1 MLTRREPQD
10 GRLDVRGQLA
20 PLEHAEPTAVLGRA
34 RVLGIFAREIAEV
47 LAREHAAVDLVGPAP
62 RRRPAVLARA
72 GPGHEEDVAGLEGQ
86 ARLELFPV
94 GDQVAVDLLLGDGDT
109 QGHLAPD
116 HALHEQLLA
125 NALPDRLDDQAL
137 GLDHLLEFCRRGGPQ
152 PLLDLSHP
160 LRHLGI
166 LDGELTG

>member
-34 RVLGIFAREIAEV
+34 RVLGILAREIAEV

-72 GPGHEEDVAGLEGQ
+72 GPGHEEDVAGPERQGRP
-86 ARLELFPV
+86 APFP
-94 GDQVAVDLLLGDGDT
+94 GGGPRGGRSPPRAAGTPGT
-109 QGHLAPD
+109 HCPGSLAPD
-116 HALHEQLLA
+116 A
-125 NALPDRLDDQAL
+125 P
-137 GLDHLLEFCRRGGPQ
+137 P
-152 PLLDLSHP
+152 
-160 LRHLGI
+160 
-166 LDGELTG
+166 